1 MPNLKE
7 YFSLQIRCNKTNES
21 DERCQEN
28 NQEEEDEE
36 ICFLCIKEECESN
49 AGHSVWLQCGKYN
62 FWANV
67 YFILHI
73 AELEFTEKILTCSTE
88 SWLC

>member
-1 MPNLKE
+1 MQKH
-7 YFSLQIRCNKTNES
+7 CNKTNES

-36 ICFLCIKEECESN
+36 IGFLCIKQECEGN
-49 AGHSVWLQCGKYN
+49 AGDSVCLRYDKCN

-67 YFILHI
+67 YCILHI
-73 AELEFTEKILTCSTE
+73 AEREVTEKLLTCSTE
-88 SWLC
+88 SWPCQSCL

>member
-1 MPNLKE
+1 M
-7 YFSLQIRCNKTNES
+7 RCNKTNES

-49 AGHSVWLQCGKYN
+49 AGDSV
-62 FWANV
+62 
-67 YFILHI
+67 
-73 AELEFTEKILTCSTE
+73 
-88 SWLC
+88 